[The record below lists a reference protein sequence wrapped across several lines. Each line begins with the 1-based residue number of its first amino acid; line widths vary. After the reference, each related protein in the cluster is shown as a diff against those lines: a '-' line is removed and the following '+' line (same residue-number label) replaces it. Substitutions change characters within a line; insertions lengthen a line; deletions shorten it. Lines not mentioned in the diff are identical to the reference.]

1 MDQFVLARFYHEI
14 ALKKGNRG
22 WFMRQMMLNL
32 AAALSGLGVSNIK
45 RGPML
50 ALIPLQDDT
59 KWPRIKERLEC
70 LQGIERFGRVYAVD
84 PNLDAI
90 RCCLR
95 NLLKDRNESTFR
107 IASRRTDKS
116 FPMTSPELNSVL
128 GDFVRHL
135 GDFQVSLK
143 EPELTIHIQITKG
156 NAFVSVEELPGLGG
170 LPVGVG
176 GSVAVMLSGG
186 IDSPVAAYQMIGRG
200 CSALFIHFHSFPL
213 VDSTSKEKAQDL
225 VELLT
230 KYQLRSRLLLVP
242 FAAAQQ
248 QVIVSSPIEFRVT
261 LYRRLMVRIAAILAK
276 RYGAKA
282 LVTGDSLGQVS
293 SQTLEN
299 LSTVDAAVDRLLIL
313 RPLVGQDKEAIV
325 AQARRI
331 NTYPISIVPDQDCCS
346 LFVPKHPVIRSKVS
360 DLERIE
366 QDLPIDELVAN
377 AVAGVEE
384 FRYQWPTRVVSG

>member
-1 MDQFVLARFYHEI
+1 MARFYHEI

-22 WFMRQMMLNL
+22 WFLRQMMLNL
-32 AAALSGLGVSNIK
+32 TAALSGLGVSNIK

-50 ALIPLQDDT
+50 ALIPLEDDT
-59 KWPRIKERLEC
+59 KWPLIKERLEY
-70 LQGIERFGRVYAVD
+70 LQGIERFGRVYAVE
-84 PNLDAI
+84 PNLEAI
-90 RCCLR
+90 RHCLR
-95 NLLKDRNESTFR
+95 SLLKNRTELTFR
-107 IASRRTDKS
+107 ISSRRTYKA
-116 FPMTSPELNSVL
+116 FPMTSLELNCVL
-128 GDFVRHL
+128 GDFVRDL
-135 GDFQVSLK
+135 GNFQVSLK
-143 EPELTIHIQITKG
+143 QAELTIHIQITKG
-156 NAFVSVEELPGLGG
+156 NAFVAVEEFHGLGG

-213 VDSTSKEKAQDL
+213 VDATSREKAQEL

-248 QVIVSSPIEFRVT
+248 QVIVSAPIAFRVT
-261 LYRRLMVRIAAILAK
+261 LYRRLMVRIAAILAA

-299 LSTVDAAVDRLLIL
+299 LSTVDAAVSNLLIL

-331 NTYPISIVPDQDCCS
+331 ASYPISIIPDQDCCS
-346 LFVPKHPVIRSKVS
+346 LFVPKHPVIRSKVR

-366 QDLPIDELVAN
+366 QDLPIDEMVSN

-384 FRYQWPTRVVSG
+384 FQYQWPTNSGSR